1 MEDEREK
8 PSAALPRACEARYV
22 KVAGAVGTGK
32 TQAIVDR
39 VATLAAAGVPA
50 ARIGVFAATSAAA
63 DALTDRLRAA
73 LGEGFG
79 LEATTPDAYAVRLL
93 SDERARAATGRTP
106 RVLQDFEARILA
118 EDLKVIGIKPHR
130 MREMLKFFF
139 KKWSDLGDERDDFLL
154 STEEHMLHDALLGHL
169 KVREAML
176 AQEVTNIASKYLR
189 RPGPGP
195 DVWRYDYVLADDLQN
210 MSRATQVML
219 DACARKQLFAA
230 GNEAEQIA
238 SIEAYPY
245 PEGFAQFETDHE
257 GACAFSLDVD
267 HRSARRILEAV
278 NQLADKPG
286 MQPVRTARPAE
297 GAAEG
302 TVKLVKWTLPNAE
315 FLGVADY
322 IERRTRK
329 GEDPVHPRDIF
340 VAVPNALWGRAVAK
354 VLGDAGVPA
363 SLMVSYHALSGD
375 PRSMEK
381 SESLR
386 AFTGLNLAASPRDA
400 TAWRS
405 WCGFGDYL
413 THSNHWCRLEEY
425 AARHGMGPVGA
436 LDCLSRS
443 GGRPILAPDDAET
456 EEDIALA
463 EQEAKD
469 AEKLNGLAFLGAD
482 VLVRRYREGQDLIA
496 RCEAKRGFGVINNL
510 IDDPHAGM
518 PAGFAELL
526 EPVCGTEDARE
537 LYERACSRSLI
548 QFADADAVRIGLPQM
563 ACGQEFDTVIVCGCV
578 DGFMPPA
585 GAFSDEF
592 DDERKNQMKAA
603 ARRAF
608 AATIGKARR
617 TLVLSCFA
625 RDEANTAA
633 ALQMQIRRIRDVSGK
648 RMAIIAPSM
657 LLSELGQAL
666 PPEDAKL

>member
-8 PSAALPRACEARYV
+8 AGAAQPQACEARYV

-39 VATLAAAGVPA
+39 AAALAAAGVPA
-50 ARIGVFAATSAAA
+50 GQIGVFAATQSAA
-63 DALTDRLRAA
+63 DELTGRLRTKM
-73 LGEGFG
+73 GEGCG
-79 LEATTPDAYAVRLL
+79 VQATTPLAYAVRLL
-93 SDERARAATGRTP
+93 SDERAQAATGRTP
-106 RVLQDFEARILA
+106 RILQDFEARILA
-118 EDLKVIGIKPHR
+118 EDLKVTGIKPRR

-139 KKWSDLGDERDDFLL
+139 KQWSELGDERDDFLL

-169 KVREAML
+169 KAREAML
-176 AQEVTNIASKYLR
+176 AQEATNIASKYLR
-189 RPGPGP
+189 RTGHAP
-195 DVWRYDYVLADDLQN
+195 DVWRYDYVLVDDMQN

-219 DACARKQLFAA
+219 DACARTQLFVA
-230 GNEAEQIA
+230 GNEAEQVA
-238 SIEAYPY
+238 SFESYPY
-245 PEGFAQFETDHE
+245 PEGFAQFEADHE
-257 GACAFSLDVD
+257 GAAVFVRSVN
-267 HRSARRILEAV
+267 HRSGARIVEAA
-278 NQLADKPG
+278 NQLAAKPG
-286 MQPVRTARPAE
+286 MQPLRTAEPAE
-297 GAAEG
+297 GAPEG
-302 TVKLVKWTLPNAE
+302 AIKLVKWTLPNAE
-315 FLGVADY
+315 FLGVAAY

-329 GEDPVHPRDIF
+329 GEDPVHPRQIF
-340 VAVPNALWGRAVAK
+340 VAVPNALWGRALAK
-354 VLGDAGVPA
+354 VLGDAGVPT

-413 THSNHWCRLEEY
+413 THSNHWCRLEAY
-425 AARHGMGPVGA
+425 AERHGMGPVGA
-436 LDCLSRS
+436 LDCLSKS
-443 GGRPILAPDDAET
+443 GGRPILSPDDAET

-463 EQEAKD
+463 EAEAKE

-496 RCEAKRGFGVINNL
+496 RCEAKRGFAVINNL
-510 IDDPHAGM
+510 IDDPQAGM

-526 EPVCGTEDARE
+526 EPVSGTEDARE

-548 QFADADAVRIGLPQM
+548 QFADSDAVRIGLPEM

-592 DDERKNQMKAA
+592 DDERKNQIKAA
-603 ARRAF
+603 SRRAF

-617 TLVLSCFA
+617 TLALSCFA
-625 RDEANTAA
+625 RDEANSAA
-633 ALQMQIRRIRDVSGK
+633 ALQMQIHRIRDVNGK
-648 RMAIIAPSM
+648 RMAIIAPCAF
-657 LLSELGQAL
+657 LSELGQAL